1 VGADT
6 SGGAL
11 RNLSGNNIVTGA
23 ITLAAATT
31 VQSDAGT
38 LNINGGMT
46 GAFPLTVEGAGNT
59 TINGIVGT
67 AAGTIIKNDAGT
79 LTLNNANTYTGA
91 TTINAGT
98 VTVTNATGLGTTAG
112 ATTVTATGAA
122 LNINGVSVAENLTL
136 NGTGVATTGALTGTG
151 VSAVTG
157 TVALATNSSIGA
169 ASVTDILT
177 LGGVVSGTGTNLT
190 KVGAGTVI
198 LSAANTYNGT
208 TTISAGTLQVGAGST
223 TGTIST
229 TGNITNNGVLAIN
242 RSDAYAVNAA
252 QTITGTGSVQ
262 QIGAGTTT
270 LTAAGNDYTGATLV
284 SNGELR
290 ARVNGTSSVTVGEL
304 GGTLGS
310 NAATLAVTGTVTG
323 GVTVG
328 GVGNV
333 GVLALGATTAA
344 ADNGLLT
351 INGTGTALTVA
362 SGSQLQLGVTNAT
375 LTSTGFQTY
384 WSGGSSVNALDYLN
398 GIGSGDVALWN
409 VAPASPTDHDRINL
423 TGAGSNL
430 SIGTRSAPAFGSGSV
445 LVSGTVASPTI
456 GMVFNLIDWM
466 ALTTMSGTFTNG
478 GGTGIVAGGTSA
490 GDLDLPSLSAGFGW
504 DTSAFQSYGVLVIV
518 PEPSR
523 LMLLF
528 FGLFGLFF
536 RRRRND

>member
-1 VGADT
+1 
-6 SGGAL
+6 
-11 RNLSGNNIVTGA
+11 
-23 ITLAAATT
+23 
-31 VQSDAGT
+31 
-38 LNINGGMT
+38 
-46 GAFPLTVEGAGNT
+46 
-59 TINGIVGT
+59 
-67 AAGTIIKNDAGT
+67 
-79 LTLNNANTYTGA
+79 
-91 TTINAGT
+91 
-98 VTVTNATGLGTTAG
+98 
-112 ATTVTATGAA
+112 
-122 LNINGVSVAENLTL
+122 
-136 NGTGVATTGALTGTG
+136 
-151 VSAVTG
+151 
-157 TVALATNSSIGA
+157 
-169 ASVTDILT
+169 
-177 LGGVVSGTGTNLT
+177 
-190 KVGAGTVI
+190 
-198 LSAANTYNGT
+198 
-208 TTISAGTLQVGAGST
+208 
-223 TGTIST
+223 
-229 TGNITNNGVLAIN
+229 
-242 RSDAYAVNAA
+242 
-252 QTITGTGSVQ
+252 
-262 QIGAGTTT
+262 
-270 LTAAGNDYTGATLV
+270 
-284 SNGELR
+284 
-290 ARVNGTSSVTVGEL
+290 VNGTSSVTVGEL